1 MAIIRPFKAYRP
13 IKEHVKDIAALPY
26 DVMSS
31 KEARGMV
38 KNNKYSFL
46 HVDRAEVNLDES
58 VGEYDKVVYDT
69 AKKVLENMIEEGLYI
84 QEKAPAIYIYQQIMD
99 GRGQKG
105 IVCCTSVDDYI
116 NNIIKKHER
125 TRLLKEIDRV
135 NHVDICN
142 ANTGPIF
149 LTYRNNNEISSI
161 VEEWTKK
168 EPVYDFISE
177 DGNGH
182 RVWIIDD
189 NIVIEKLVKLFK
201 SIKYLYIAD
210 GHHRSASAVKVAL
223 KRRKQLGKY
232 TGNEEFNYFL
242 SIIYPDTELKVFD
255 YNRTVKDLNG
265 LSEEE
270 FFSKVEESFY
280 LSKSE
285 SNKPVSPKNKH
296 EFGMYM
302 NKQWFILR
310 AKDGSFDESNP
321 IDSLDVS
328 ILQNNLLNPIL
339 GISDPTKSERIEFI
353 GGIRGLKELENRADT
368 DMKVSFSMYATT
380 IDDIMNVADSGK
392 TMPPKSTWFEPKPR
406 SGIFIHKLE

>member
-13 IKEHVKDIAALPY
+13 VKEYVKDIAALPY

-31 KEARGMV
+31 KEAREIV

-46 HVDRAEVNLDES
+46 RVDRAEVNLAES

-69 AKKVLENMIEEGLYI
+69 ANQVLENMIEKGLYI
-84 QEKAPAIYIYQQIMD
+84 QEKTPAIYIYQQIMD

-149 LTYRNNNEISSI
+149 LTYRNNDEISSI
-161 VEEWTKK
+161 VEEWSKK
-168 EPVYDFISE
+168 VPVYDFISE

-189 NIVIEKLVKLFK
+189 NIIIEKLVKLFK

-223 KRRKQLGKY
+223 NRRKQLGKY
-232 TGNEEFNYFL
+232 TGDEEFNYFL

-270 FFSKVEESFY
+270 FFNKVKESFY
-280 LSKSE
+280 LFKSE
-285 SNKPVSPKNKH
+285 GNKPVTPKNKH

-310 AKDGSFDESNP
+310 AKDGSFDENNS

-380 IDDIMNVADSGK
+380 IDDIMNVADDGK

-406 SGIFIHKLE
+406 SGIFIHKF

>member
-13 IKEHVKDIAALPY
+13 VKEYVKDIAALPY

-31 KEARGMV
+31 KEAREIV

-46 HVDRAEVNLDES
+46 RVDRAEVNLAEG

-69 AKKVLENMIEEGLYI
+69 ANQVLENMIEKGLYI
-84 QEKAPAIYIYQQIMD
+84 QEKTPAIYIYQQIMD

-116 NNIIKKHER
+116 NNIIKKHEG

-353 GGIRGLKELENRADT
+353 GGIRGLKELENRADN

-406 SGIFIHKLE
+406 SGIFIHKF

>member
-69 AKKVLENMIEEGLYI
+69 AKKVLDNMIEEGLYI

-406 SGIFIHKLE
+406 SGIFIHKL

>member
-142 ANTGPIF
+142 ANTGPIY
-149 LTYRNNNEISSI
+149 LTYRNNNEIYSI
-161 VEEWTKK
+161 VEEGTKK

-406 SGIFIHKLE
+406 SGIFIHKL

>member
-310 AKDGSFDESNP
+310 AKDGSFDESNS

-380 IDDIMNVADSGK
+380 IDDIMNVADDGK

-406 SGIFIHKLE
+406 SGIFIHKL

>member
-13 IKEHVKDIAALPY
+13 VKEYVKDIAALPY

-31 KEARGMV
+31 KEAREIV

-46 HVDRAEVNLDES
+46 RVDRAEVNLAES

-69 AKKVLENMIEEGLYI
+69 ANQVLENMIEKGLYI
-84 QEKAPAIYIYQQIMD
+84 QEKTPAIYIYQQIMD

-149 LTYRNNNEISSI
+149 LTYRNNDEISSI
-161 VEEWTKK
+161 VEEWSKK
-168 EPVYDFISE
+168 VPVYDFISE

-189 NIVIEKLVKLFK
+189 NIIIEKLVKLFK

-223 KRRKQLGKY
+223 NRRKQLGKY
-232 TGNEEFNYFL
+232 TGDEEFNYFL

-285 SNKPVSPKNKH
+285 GNKPVTPKKKH

-310 AKDGSFDESNP
+310 AKDGSFDENNS

-380 IDDIMNVADSGK
+380 IDDIMNVADNGK

-406 SGIFIHKLE
+406 SGIFIHKF

>member
-353 GGIRGLKELENRADT
+353 GGIRGLKELENRADN

-380 IDDIMNVADSGK
+380 IDDIMSVADSGK

-406 SGIFIHKLE
+406 SGIFIHKL

>member
-310 AKDGSFDESNP
+310 AKDGSSDESNP

-328 ILQNNLLNPIL
+328 ILQNNLLNPIF

-406 SGIFIHKLE
+406 SGIFIHKL

>member
-13 IKEHVKDIAALPY
+13 VKEHVKDIAALPY

-84 QEKAPAIYIYQQIMD
+84 QEKAPAIYIYQQIME

-265 LSEEE
+265 LSEED

-353 GGIRGLKELENRADT
+353 GGIRGLKELENRADN

-380 IDDIMNVADSGK
+380 IDDIMNVADNGK

-406 SGIFIHKLE
+406 SGIFIHKF

>member
-13 IKEHVKDIAALPY
+13 VKEYVKDIAALPY

-31 KEARGMV
+31 KEAREIV

-46 HVDRAEVNLDES
+46 RVDRAEVNLAES

-69 AKKVLENMIEEGLYI
+69 ANQVLENMIEKGLYI
-84 QEKAPAIYIYQQIMD
+84 QEKTPAIYIYQQIMD

-125 TRLLKEIDRV
+125 TRLLKEIDRI

-149 LTYRNNNEISSI
+149 LTYRNNDEISSI
-161 VEEWTKK
+161 VEEWSKK
-168 EPVYDFISE
+168 VPVYDFISE

-189 NIVIEKLVKLFK
+189 NIIIEKLVKLFR

-223 KRRKQLGKY
+223 NRRKQLGKY
-232 TGNEEFNYFL
+232 TGDEEFNYFL

-270 FFSKVEESFY
+270 FFNKVKESFY
-280 LSKSE
+280 LFKSE
-285 SNKPVSPKNKH
+285 GNKPVTPKNKH

-302 NKQWFILR
+302 NKKWFILR
-310 AKDGSFDESNP
+310 AKDGSFDENNS

-380 IDDIMNVADSGK
+380 IDDIMNVADDGK

-406 SGIFIHKLE
+406 SGIFIHKF

>member
-310 AKDGSFDESNP
+310 AKDGSFDESNS

-380 IDDIMNVADSGK
+380 IDDIMNVADNGK

-406 SGIFIHKLE
+406 SGIFIHKL

>member
-13 IKEHVKDIAALPY
+13 VKEHVKDIAALPY

-31 KEARGMV
+31 KEARTMV
-38 KNNKYSFL
+38 KDNKYSFL

-84 QEKAPAIYIYQQIMD
+84 QEKVPAIYIYQQIME

-168 EPVYDFISE
+168 EPIYDFISE

-189 NIVIEKLVKLFK
+189 NIIIEKLIKLFK

-285 SNKPVSPKNKH
+285 SNKPVTPKKKH

-353 GGIRGLKELENRADT
+353 GGIRGLKELENRADN

-406 SGIFIHKLE
+406 SGIFIHKL

>member
-13 IKEHVKDIAALPY
+13 VKEYVKDIAALPY

-31 KEARGMV
+31 KEAREIV

-46 HVDRAEVNLDES
+46 RVDRAEVNLAES

-69 AKKVLENMIEEGLYI
+69 ANQVLENMIEKGLYI
-84 QEKAPAIYIYQQIMD
+84 QEKTPAIYIYQQIMD

-149 LTYRNNNEISSI
+149 LTYRNNDEISSI
-161 VEEWTKK
+161 VEEWSKK
-168 EPVYDFISE
+168 VPVYDFISE

-189 NIVIEKLVKLFK
+189 NIIIEKLVKLFR

-223 KRRKQLGKY
+223 NRRKRLGKY
-232 TGNEEFNYFL
+232 TGDEEFNYFL

-285 SNKPVSPKNKH
+285 GNKPVTPKKKH

-310 AKDGSFDESNP
+310 AKDGSFDENNS

-380 IDDIMNVADSGK
+380 IDDIMNVADNDK

-406 SGIFIHKLE
+406 SGIFIHKF

>member
-13 IKEHVKDIAALPY
+13 NKEHVKDIAALPY

-353 GGIRGLKELENRADT
+353 GGIRGLKELENRADN

-406 SGIFIHKLE
+406 SGIFIHKL

>member
-13 IKEHVKDIAALPY
+13 VKEYVKDIAALPY

-31 KEARGMV
+31 KEAREIV

-46 HVDRAEVNLDES
+46 RVDRAEVNLAES

-69 AKKVLENMIEEGLYI
+69 ANQVLENMIEKGLYI
-84 QEKAPAIYIYQQIMD
+84 QEKTPAIYIYQQIMD

-149 LTYRNNNEISSI
+149 LTYRNNDEISSI
-161 VEEWTKK
+161 VEEWSKK
-168 EPVYDFISE
+168 VPVYDFISE

-189 NIVIEKLVKLFK
+189 NIIIEKLVKLFK

-223 KRRKQLGKY
+223 NRRKQLGKY
-232 TGNEEFNYFL
+232 TGDEEFNYFL

-270 FFSKVEESFY
+270 FFNKVKESFY
-280 LSKSE
+280 LFKSE
-285 SNKPVSPKNKH
+285 GNKPVTPKNKH

-302 NKQWFILR
+302 NKKWFILR
-310 AKDGSFDESNP
+310 AKDGSFDENNS

-380 IDDIMNVADSGK
+380 IDDIMNVADDGK

-406 SGIFIHKLE
+406 SGIFIHKL

>member
-353 GGIRGLKELENRADT
+353 GGIRGLKELENRADN

-380 IDDIMNVADSGK
+380 IDDIMNVADNDK

-406 SGIFIHKLE
+406 SGIFIHKL

>member
-1 MAIIRPFKAYRP
+1 
-13 IKEHVKDIAALPY
+13 
-26 DVMSS
+26 MSS

-161 VEEWTKK
+161 VEEWTKM

-353 GGIRGLKELENRADT
+353 GGIRGLKELENRADN

-406 SGIFIHKLE
+406 SGIFIHKL

>member
-13 IKEHVKDIAALPY
+13 VKEYVKDIAALPY

-406 SGIFIHKLE
+406 SGIFIHKL

>member
-13 IKEHVKDIAALPY
+13 VKEYVKDIAALPY

-31 KEARGMV
+31 KEAREIV

-46 HVDRAEVNLDES
+46 RVDRAEVNLAES

-69 AKKVLENMIEEGLYI
+69 ANQVLENMIEKGLYI
-84 QEKAPAIYIYQQIMD
+84 QEKTPAIYIYQQIMD

-149 LTYRNNNEISSI
+149 LTYRNNDEISSI
-161 VEEWTKK
+161 VEEWSKK
-168 EPVYDFISE
+168 VPVYDFISE

-189 NIVIEKLVKLFK
+189 NIIIEKLVKLFK

-223 KRRKQLGKY
+223 NRRKQLGKY
-232 TGNEEFNYFL
+232 TGDEEFNYFL

-270 FFSKVEESFY
+270 FFNKVKESFY
-280 LSKSE
+280 LFKSE
-285 SNKPVSPKNKH
+285 GNKPVTPKNKH

-302 NKQWFILR
+302 NKKWFILR
-310 AKDGSFDESNP
+310 AKDGSFDENNS

-380 IDDIMNVADSGK
+380 IDDIMNVADDGK

-406 SGIFIHKLE
+406 SGIFIHKF

>member
-353 GGIRGLKELENRADT
+353 GGIRGLKELENRADN

-406 SGIFIHKLE
+406 SGIFIHKF

>member
-1 MAIIRPFKAYRP
+1 
-13 IKEHVKDIAALPY
+13 LPY

-406 SGIFIHKLE
+406 SGIFIHKL

>member
-353 GGIRGLKELENRADT
+353 EGIRGLKELENRADN

-406 SGIFIHKLE
+406 SGIFIHKL

>member
-285 SNKPVSPKNKH
+285 SNKPVTPKKKH
-296 EFGMYM
+296 ELGMYM

-353 GGIRGLKELENRADT
+353 GGIRGLKELENRADN

-406 SGIFIHKLE
+406 SGIFIHKL

>member
-368 DMKVSFSMYATT
+368 DMKVSFSCMQ
-380 IDDIMNVADSGK
+380 
-392 TMPPKSTWFEPKPR
+392 P
-406 SGIFIHKLE
+406 L

>member
-31 KEARGMV
+31 KEARGLV

-353 GGIRGLKELENRADT
+353 GGIRGLKELENRADN

-406 SGIFIHKLE
+406 SGIFIHKL

>member
-13 IKEHVKDIAALPY
+13 VKEYVKDIAALPY

-31 KEARGMV
+31 KEAREIV

-46 HVDRAEVNLDES
+46 RVDRAEVNLAES

-69 AKKVLENMIEEGLYI
+69 ANQVLENMIEKGLYI
-84 QEKAPAIYIYQQIMD
+84 QEKTPAIYIYQQIMD

-149 LTYRNNNEISSI
+149 LTYRNNDEISSI
-161 VEEWTKK
+161 VEEWSKK
-168 EPVYDFISE
+168 VPVYDFISE

-189 NIVIEKLVKLFK
+189 NIIIEKLVKLFK

-223 KRRKQLGKY
+223 NRRKRLGKY
-232 TGNEEFNYFL
+232 TGDEEFNYFL

-270 FFSKVEESFY
+270 FFSKVKESFY

-285 SNKPVSPKNKH
+285 GNKPVTPKKKH

-310 AKDGSFDESNP
+310 AKDGSFDESNS

-380 IDDIMNVADSGK
+380 IDDIMNVADNDK

-406 SGIFIHKLE
+406 SGIFIHKF

>member
-142 ANTGPIF
+142 ANTGPLF

-406 SGIFIHKLE
+406 SGIFIHKL

>member
-13 IKEHVKDIAALPY
+13 VKEHVKDIAALPY

-31 KEARGMV
+31 KEARDMV
-38 KNNKYSFL
+38 KDNKYSFL

-58 VGEYDKVVYDT
+58 VGEYDKIVYDT

-84 QEKAPAIYIYQQIMD
+84 QEKAPAIYIYQQIMN

-161 VEEWTKK
+161 VEEWSKK

-189 NIVIEKLVKLFK
+189 NIVIEKLIKLFK

-270 FFSKVEESFY
+270 FFSKVEKSFY

-285 SNKPVSPKNKH
+285 NNKPVSPKNKH

-406 SGIFIHKLE
+406 SGIFIHKL

>member
-285 SNKPVSPKNKH
+285 SNKPVTPKKKH

-406 SGIFIHKLE
+406 SGIFIHKL

>member
-149 LTYRNNNEISSI
+149 LTYRNNDEISSI
-161 VEEWTKK
+161 VEEWSKK
-168 EPVYDFISE
+168 VPVYDFISE

-285 SNKPVSPKNKH
+285 SNKPVTPKKKH

-353 GGIRGLKELENRADT
+353 GGIRGLKELENRADN

-406 SGIFIHKLE
+406 SGIFIHKF

>member
-13 IKEHVKDIAALPY
+13 VKEHVKDIAALPY

-353 GGIRGLKELENRADT
+353 GGIRGLKELENRADN

-406 SGIFIHKLE
+406 SGIFIHKL

>member
-242 SIIYPDTELKVFD
+242 SIIYPDTELNVFD

-406 SGIFIHKLE
+406 SGIFIHKL

>member
-149 LTYRNNNEISSI
+149 LTYRNNDEISSI
-161 VEEWTKK
+161 VEEWSKK
-168 EPVYDFISE
+168 VPVYDFISE

-189 NIVIEKLVKLFK
+189 NIIIEKLVKLFK

-353 GGIRGLKELENRADT
+353 GGIRGLKELENRADN

-406 SGIFIHKLE
+406 SGIFIHKL

>member
-1 MAIIRPFKAYRP
+1 VAIIRPFKAYRP

-84 QEKAPAIYIYQQIMD
+84 QEKEPAIYIYQQIMD

-353 GGIRGLKELENRADT
+353 GGIRGLKELENRADN

-406 SGIFIHKLE
+406 SGIFIHKL

>member
-105 IVCCTSVDDYI
+105 IVRCTSVDDYI

-406 SGIFIHKLE
+406 SGIFIHKL

>member
-339 GISDPTKSERIEFI
+339 GISDSTKSERIEFI

-406 SGIFIHKLE
+406 SGIFIHKL

>member
-13 IKEHVKDIAALPY
+13 VKEYVKDIAALPY

-31 KEARGMV
+31 KEAREIV

-46 HVDRAEVNLDES
+46 RVDRAEVNLAES

-69 AKKVLENMIEEGLYI
+69 ANQVLENMIEKGLYI
-84 QEKAPAIYIYQQIMD
+84 QEKTPAIYIYQQIMD

-189 NIVIEKLVKLFK
+189 NIIIEKLVKLFK

-223 KRRKQLGKY
+223 NRRKQLGKY
-232 TGNEEFNYFL
+232 TGDEEFNYFL

-270 FFSKVEESFY
+270 FFNKVKESFY
-280 LSKSE
+280 LFKSE
-285 SNKPVSPKNKH
+285 GNKPVTPKNKH

-302 NKQWFILR
+302 NKKWFILR
-310 AKDGSFDESNP
+310 AKDGSFDENNS

-380 IDDIMNVADSGK
+380 IDDIMNVADDGK

-406 SGIFIHKLE
+406 SGIFIHKF

>member
-223 KRRKQLGKY
+223 NRRKQLGKY

-353 GGIRGLKELENRADT
+353 GGIRGLKELENRADN

-406 SGIFIHKLE
+406 SGIFIHKL